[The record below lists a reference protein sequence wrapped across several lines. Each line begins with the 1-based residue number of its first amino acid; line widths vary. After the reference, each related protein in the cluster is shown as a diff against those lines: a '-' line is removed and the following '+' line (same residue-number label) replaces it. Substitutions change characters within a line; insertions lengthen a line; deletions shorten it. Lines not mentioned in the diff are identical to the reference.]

1 MLRLALCPHYH
12 LILSKLRSKR
22 GKGVAQPVMGPEPKP
37 GLCLLSFLG
46 SWVFLLELP
55 DFPTSHAEPTD
66 M

>member
-37 GLCLLSFLG
+37 GFSLF
-46 SWVFLLELP
+46 
-55 DFPTSHAEPTD
+55 
-66 M
+66 